1 MPQNLFHKPSLIRI
15 IIQKTQ
21 KEEELLP
28 VKAQYP
34 VTNCSSFRINFNQG
48 CANQKILQQLFGAN
62 FGSEA

>member
-34 VTNCSSFRINFNQG
+34 VKNCSSFRIHSNQG
-48 CANQKILQQLFGAN
+48 RANQKILQPLFGGN
-62 FGSEA
+62 FVSEA